1 MVWQDPIGKFV
12 DIAFDSP
19 GSILYAWGNHDLHG
33 VLCAYQFEEGRQGVG
48 VEIFREKYKVEKGA
62 PLYPCALCALPL
74 TEVQAAFSQHQTL
87 VLPFDK
93 PHGCQCV
100 IAIGPTPTGFFLGNI
115 NQPRRGSS
123 TTSGRDSSS
132 TSSEAII
139 SQRLSEQPNGYYA
152 WAGCTI
158 RDSLLLV
165 GATRKGLWA
174 RKVMVSEQVI
184 GPDGRLRFASQS
196 PEAHTLDTKRER
208 WPRLNVDL
216 NTDVKLGVIPSEGPA
231 DAFSV
236 VVYSK
241 KGSIEVLS

>member
-33 VLCAYQFEEGRQGVG
+33 VLCAYQFEEGCQGVG

-62 PLYPCALCALPL
+62 PLCPCTLWALPL
-74 TEVQAAFSQHQTL
+74 TEAQDAFSQHQTL

-93 PHGCQCV
+93 PHECV
-100 IAIGPTPTGFFLGNI
+100 IAFGPTPTGFFLGNI

-123 TTSGRDSSS
+123 TTSGRNSSS
-132 TSSEAII
+132 TSSEVITR
-139 SQRLSEQPNGYYA
+139 QRILEQPNGYYA

-158 RDSLLLV
+158 RDSLLLF
-165 GATRKGLWA
+165 GATRKGLFN
-174 RKVMVSEQVI
+174 RKVMISEQII

-196 PEAHTLDTKRER
+196 SEAHTLETKREW

-216 NTDVKLGVIPSEGPA
+216 NTEVKLGVIPSKGPA
-231 DAFSV
+231 GGFSV